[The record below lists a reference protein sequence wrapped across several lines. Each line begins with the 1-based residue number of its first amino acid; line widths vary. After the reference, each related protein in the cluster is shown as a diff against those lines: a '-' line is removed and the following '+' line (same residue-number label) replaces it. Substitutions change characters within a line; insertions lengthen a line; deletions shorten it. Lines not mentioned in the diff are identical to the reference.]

1 MKRKAVALMTAA
13 LLAVNLLAACG
24 GDSGETKGA
33 ETDAA
38 TEAVDVK
45 SEETKGSETEANETT
60 AAGETKGEAAASG
73 ETVKIGVV
81 QLTEHPALDA
91 AYDGFVEA
99 LKEAGYEEGKNLEL
113 DFNNAQGDVSN
124 CETIANKLV
133 NDKNDLI
140 LAIATPAAQAVAGK
154 TTEIPILATA
164 VTDFAEAGLVDS
176 NDAPGTNVS
185 GSSDMNPVEEQISLL
200 QELLPDAKKIGIM
213 YCSSE
218 DNSILQAD
226 MAKEVCKAKNLEY
239 EEYTVSD
246 STMIQSVTE
255 SMIGKVDAVYIPTDN
270 LLAEA
275 MATVTMIT
283 NENGLPCIVGEEN
296 MVKNGGLATYG
307 LDYFALGKLAGNMAV
322 DIIENGTDV
331 STMPVQYISAE
342 DCSLAVNSKAATD
355 LGVSLDGV
363 MDRAED
369 LAE

>member
-1 MKRKAVALMTAA
+1 MKKKVMAVMTAA

-24 GDSGETKGA
+24 GDAKETKSA
-33 ETDAA
+33 ETKAA
-38 TEAVDVK
+38 SAAADTEAQGTD
-45 SEETKGSETEANETT
+45 TP
-60 AAGETKGEAAASG
+60 ETKGEAAASG

-91 AYDGFVEA
+91 SYEGFVAA

-113 DFNNAQGDVSN
+113 DFNNAQNDVSN

-164 VTDFAEAGLVDS
+164 VTDFEAAGLVNS
-176 NDAPGTNVS
+176 SEAPGTNVS

-200 QELLPDAKKIGIM
+200 QEILPDAKKVGIM

-218 DNSILQAD
+218 DNSILQAGI
-226 MAKEVCKAKNLEY
+226 AKEVCEAKGLEY
-239 EEYTVSD
+239 EEFTVSD
-246 STMIQSVTE
+246 SSMIQSVAE

-283 NENGLPCIVGEEN
+283 NANGLPCIVGEEN
-296 MVKNGGLATYG
+296 MVTNGGLATYG
-307 LDYFALGKLAGNMAV
+307 LDYYALGKLAGQMAV
-322 DIIENGTDV
+322 DILENGTDV
-331 STMPVQYISAE
+331 STMAVQHISAE
-342 DCSLAVNSKAATD
+342 ECSLAVNSAAAKE
-355 LGVSLDGV
+355 LGVNLDGV
-363 MDRAED
+363 MDRAKD